1 MFRKQTHVLQLLTIA
16 ATFAFAMTQVGF
28 AQDAGNK
35 DKPAQTKP
43 DDAKKNDKDLVPLKL
58 KLPKPAF
65 KGTPKHVPPGTNLE
79 KPRKGPR
86 PDFLAPKGTKNVA
99 LEKKVTASD
108 TDPIIGEIELVTDG
122 DKEANEGCYVEF
134 GPGLQWAQIDLGKEY
149 AIHALLVW
157 HFHANAQIYHDVVIQ
172 VADDADF
179 ITNVRTVFN
188 NDHDNSSGLGLGQD
202 KEYWETFEGKLI
214 DAKGVVARYV
224 RLYSK
229 GSTADDQNHYTEVEV
244 YALPPK

>member
-1 MFRKQTHVLQLLTIA
+1 MICKPTCILQVL
-16 ATFAFAMTQVGF
+16 TFAAVVAFVATQVAF
-28 AQDAGNK
+28 AQSPDDK
-35 DKPAQTKP
+35 DKPSQVKAE
-43 DDAKKNDKDLVPLKL
+43 DAKKDGENLVPLKL

-86 PDFLAPKGTKNVA
+86 PDFLAPKGCKNVA
-99 LEKKVTASD
+99 RDMKVTASD

-122 DKEANEGCYVEF
+122 DQEANEGCYVEF
-134 GPGLQWAQIDLGKEY
+134 GPGLQWAQIDLKKKY
-149 AIHALLVW
+149 QIHALLVW

-202 KEYWETFEGKLI
+202 KEYWETYEGKLI

-244 YALPPK
+244 YALPAK